1 MTDKDKADVFFN
13 EGMAEFVG
21 RNYERSIAALNQ
33 ALEIVPENKIAR
45 LSRASAYMKLDR
57 LEEARADFDRVIK
70 SHPEYAKAYHL
81 RGLVHE
87 KSGDNQAALK
97 DFDSAIDFDPEY
109 GAAYLSRAN
118 LHSNMGNEDR
128 ATEDIEMVTHLT
140 NVNIETFANEN
151 NIWRSQH
158 LKLEETGDL
167 TDVMDR

>member
-1 MTDKDKADVFFN
+1 
-13 EGMAEFVG
+13 
-21 RNYERSIAALNQ
+21 
-33 ALEIVPENKIAR
+33 
-45 LSRASAYMKLDR
+45 MKLDR
-57 LEEARADFDRVIK
+57 LEEAQADFDRVIK

-97 DFDSAIDFDPEY
+97 DFDRAIGFDREY
-109 GAAYLSRAN
+109 GVAYYSRAN
-118 LHSNMGNEDR
+118 LHSKMGNEDR
-128 ATEDIEMVTHLT
+128 ATEDIEMVTQLT

>member
-1 MTDKDKADVFFN
+1 MTDKDKAEMFFK

-21 RNYERSIAALNQ
+21 RNYEKSIETLNQ
-33 ALEIVPENKIAR
+33 ALDIAPENKIAR

-57 LEEARADFDRVIK
+57 LEDALTDFDRVIN

-87 KSGDNQAALK
+87 KSGDYQAALK
-97 DFDSAIDFDPEY
+97 DFDRAIGLDPEY
-109 GAAYLSRAN
+109 GAAYYSRAN
-118 LHSNMGNEDR
+118 LHSNMGNQER

-151 NIWRSQH
+151 NLWRSQH
-158 LKLEETGDL
+158 LKLEVTGDL
-167 TDVMDR
+167 TDAMDR

>member
-1 MTDKDKADVFFN
+1 MC
-13 EGMAEFVG
+13 
-21 RNYERSIAALNQ
+21 LNR

-57 LEEARADFDRVIK
+57 LEEALADFDRVIK

-97 DFDSAIDFDPEY
+97 DFGRAIDFDPEY
-109 GAAYLSRAN
+109 GAAYYSRAN
-118 LHSNMGNEDR
+118 LHSKMGNEDR
-128 ATEDIEMVTHLT
+128 ATENIEMVNQLT
-140 NVNIETFANEN
+140 NVKIETFANQN
-151 NIWRSQH
+151 NIWRSH
-158 LKLEETGDL
+158 PLKLVVTGDL

>member
-1 MTDKDKADVFFN
+1 MTDKDKAEILFK
-13 EGMAEFVG
+13 EGMAEFIG
-21 RNYERSIAALNQ
+21 RNYEKSIEALNL
-33 ALEIVPENKIAR
+33 ALEIAPENKIAR

-57 LEEARADFDRVIK
+57 LEEAQTDFDRVID

-81 RGLVHE
+81 RGLAHE
-87 KSGDNQAALK
+87 KSGDFQKALK
-97 DFDSAIDFDPEY
+97 DFDRAVDLDPEY
-109 GAAYLSRAN
+109 GAAYYSRAN

-128 ATEDIEMVTHLT
+128 ATDDIEMVTHLT

-167 TDVMDR
+167 TDAMER